1 MDLTALIRQPTAIAP
16 PHFSLNA
23 FLHHPLI
30 SALPFP
36 LDPLFGIA
44 PAEPQA
50 AATPKKARLDSP
62 CSPLSQ
68 SSTVSSTQLSSP
80 QASPARKLAKP
91 IPEERKDEAYYE
103 RRRRNNDA
111 AKRSR
116 DARRMKEEA
125 IAERAAILE
134 RENGQLRGQVALLKS
149 ETARLQL
156 LLFSRQ
162 QLDAVAT
169 KLDVKSNS
177 IDAIPQ
183 NTSASILPRQAEIQP

>member
-68 SSTVSSTQLSSP
+68 SSTVSSTQ
-80 QASPARKLAKP
+80 
-91 IPEERKDEAYYE
+91 DEAYYE